1 MKIAVI
7 GATGKAGSRIV
18 KELVSRGHN
27 VTAIT
32 RGVTALSPEKNV
44 TAAAVDANDVKAL
57 SDVLAGHD
65 AVISSAMFMTAD
77 PAKLIEAVT
86 RSGVKRYFVVGGAGT
101 LEVAP
106 GVRVIDS
113 PDIPAEYLP
122 EMRGGERML
131 NSLKGTDLDWT
142 FLSPGLEFA
151 PGERTGAF
159 RLGSDQLL
167 MDGQGR
173 SRISMED
180 YAIAVADEIETPQQ
194 VKARYT
200 IGY

>member
-1 MKIAVI
+1 MKIALI
-7 GATGKAGSRIV
+7 GATGNAGSRILT
-18 KELVSRGHN
+18 ELVSRGHA
-27 VTAIT
+27 VTAIA
-32 RGVTALSPEKNV
+32 RDASRVPVEKGVTARS
-44 TAAAVDANDVKAL
+44 ADANDAGAL
-57 SDVLAGHD
+57 ADVLAGHD

-77 PAKLIEAVT
+77 PARLIEAVI

-113 PDIPAEYLP
+113 PDIPAEYQP

-131 NSLKGTDLDWT
+131 NALRETALDWT

-159 RLGSDQLL
+159 RLGGDQLL
-167 MDGQGR
+167 MDGEGR

-180 YAIAVADEIETPQQ
+180 YAIAVVDEIETPRH
-194 VKARYT
+194 VKARFT